1 MVFANG
7 SRRVKIAL
15 KHSENHVI
23 ILEEVVKLA
32 EQKMI
37 ESFTGSFD
45 GRGIRSRS
53 PSSSGPTT
61 AGSNTTTHILVVLHE
76 NAQEFRRRDGRC
88 WYHRDVKR

>member
-53 PSSSGPTT
+53 LSSSG
-61 AGSNTTTHILVVLHE
+61 NTTTHILVVLHE

-88 WYHRDVKR
+88 WYHIVT